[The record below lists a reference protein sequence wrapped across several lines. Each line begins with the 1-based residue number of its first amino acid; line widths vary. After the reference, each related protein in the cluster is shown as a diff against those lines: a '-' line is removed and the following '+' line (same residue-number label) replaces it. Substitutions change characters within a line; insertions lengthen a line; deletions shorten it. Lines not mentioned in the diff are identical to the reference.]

1 MADMQKNRM
10 RYLDIYKGIGIV
22 LVLLGHIGT
31 TPYYLGLWLNA
42 FHMPLFFVAAGLL
55 IGENKLYDRDSMSI
69 VSGRLR
75 SVMIPYL
82 WFSLIAILWDGAK
95 AFLTPAQ
102 HFKLDMMNKL
112 WDSLSLFGVS
122 VLWFLPAFFV
132 GVTGYQLLRRKVS
145 LGVALPVLA
154 VVAVSLFLLRGMP
167 EELAAREMSAEVF
180 LQKLLCV
187 LPRGCLGA
195 FFCAVGEGMGILVYR
210 LEGRKGIM
218 FLIGLVMTAV
228 GTFFAEINALVSMR
242 YLVFGN
248 MALFIG
254 AAVCLTG
261 GVLLLCRC
269 IEHFPVLEYMGKYSL
284 IIMVTHLDLRVFNLA
299 LKAGDKALE
308 WTGLSVVYPIVVVG
322 VIIVLELFWIWLLRG
337 RLSFMLGKSDGR
349 MKPEEGIAG
358 EE

>member
-1 MADMQKNRM
+1 MTDMQKNRM

-31 TPYYLGLWLNA
+31 TPYCLGLWLNA

-55 IGENKLYDRDSMSI
+55 IGENRLHDRDSKSI

-95 AFLTPAQ
+95 ALLTSAQ
-102 HFKLDMMNKL
+102 HFKLDMTGKL

-132 GVTGYQLLRRKVS
+132 GVTGYQLLRRRVS
-145 LGVALPVLA
+145 LAVMLPALTVAAVALLVLD
-154 VVAVSLFLLRGMP
+154 GMP
-167 EELAAREMSAEVF
+167 EELAARDMSVKVF
-180 LQKLLCV
+180 LLKLLCV

-195 FFCAVGEGMGILVYR
+195 FFCAVGEGMGILIRR
-210 LEGRKGIM
+210 LEGRKGVM
-218 FLIGLVMTAV
+218 LLIGLVMTGA
-228 GTFFAEINALVSMR
+228 GTFLAANNALVSVR

-248 MALFIG
+248 MALFMG
-254 AAVCLTG
+254 ASVCLTG

-269 IEHFPVLEYMGKYSL
+269 IEHLPVLEYLGKYSL

-337 RLSFMLGKSDGR
+337 PLSFMLGKSGGR
-349 MKPEEGIAG
+349 TKPECIAG